1 MKYPP
6 LLPYIE
12 KYMIKAN
19 PSPKGN
25 GFAFNLFGDS
35 KGIALQRLPIG
46 NGEARGA
53 SVQSRA
59 ACRGLRSNTHNRG
72 EIPRKNTDECNVRIL
87 VTPRGIE
94 PLLPP

>member
-25 GFAFNLFGDS
+25 GFAFNLFGDPNVNYPNTLPLI
-35 KGIALQRLPIG
+35 KNCFAIIVFIGVAKMNRLCY
-46 NGEARGA
+46 NNKE
-53 SVQSRA
+53 
-59 ACRGLRSNTHNRG
+59 
-72 EIPRKNTDECNVRIL
+72 D
-87 VTPRGIE
+87 
-94 PLLPP
+94 